1 MKNSLILASEIK
13 NQLILKPTFNGV
25 SVIFGRNSQ
34 FRSMQFQELQILP
47 TTVKL
52 SLDANGSQQL
62 NRGMEMNAE
71 INGTFYSNTNQSQR
85 VIWWAGQHRKFGF
98 VLCCSRDSM
107 QGLTLKFDSKEA
119 AVNFA
124 QKNGKIT
131 WCNW

>member
-52 SLDANGSQQL
+52 SLDASDSQQL

-71 INGTFYSNTNQSQR
+71 INGTYYSNTNQSQR
-85 VIWWAGQHRKFGF
+85 VI
-98 VLCCSRDSM
+98 
-107 QGLTLKFDSKEA
+107 
-119 AVNFA
+119 
-124 QKNGKIT
+124 
-131 WCNW
+131 